1 MPMDA
6 KLSAVVDKYR
16 NHPQFLGIEIEDPNQ
31 PGAVDDTMLHIAAG
45 RGALEDMEVL
55 IEAGANVDA
64 LGDLGNTPLHDA
76 ALLGQT
82 QAALLLLRRGART
95 DIRNEFGETA
105 ADVARQGRHA
115 ATLELLESSHNK
127 RP

>member
-1 MPMDA
+1 MDA
-6 KLSAVVDKYR
+6 KLSAIVDKYR
-16 NHPQFLGIEIEDPNQ
+16 NHPQFLGIEIGDPNQ

-45 RGALEDMEVL
+45 RGALDDMEVL
-55 IEAGANVDA
+55 MDAGANVNA
-64 LGDLGNTPLHDA
+64 AGDLGNTPLHDA

-105 ADVARQGRHA
+105 ADVARQGRQA
-115 ATLELLESSHNK
+115 ATLEVLESSHNK